1 MASASYQANVN
12 AAKKYLNET
21 VNDDPRAECTPGL
34 SVQVAQVHA
43 LLAIADAICGLQPGS
58 GKES

>member
-21 VNDDPRAECTPGL
+21 VNDDPDARCTPTL

-43 LLAIADAICGLQPGS
+43 LLAIADAIRGLHPSS